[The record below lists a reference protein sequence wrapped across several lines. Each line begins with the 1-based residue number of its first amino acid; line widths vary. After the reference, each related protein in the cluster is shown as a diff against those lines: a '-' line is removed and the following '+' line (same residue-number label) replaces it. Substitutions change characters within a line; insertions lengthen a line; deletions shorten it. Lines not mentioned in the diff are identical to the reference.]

1 MKYTITEI
9 VPRENDGL
17 REVVVIVSLDDDLR
31 ALLGTIDPIA
41 MFGRVEFTF
50 SAHLSE
56 AAMLSAIRNE
66 IHSRKNKA
74 MQMGKFAHLIGKVFE
89 A

>member
-31 ALLGTIDPIA
+31 ALLDPIA
-41 MFGRVEFTF
+41 MFSRVEFTF